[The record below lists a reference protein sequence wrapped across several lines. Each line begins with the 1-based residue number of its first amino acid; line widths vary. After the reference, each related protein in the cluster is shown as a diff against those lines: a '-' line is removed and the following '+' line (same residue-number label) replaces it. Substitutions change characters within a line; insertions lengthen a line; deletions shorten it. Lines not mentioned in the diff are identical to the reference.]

1 MIIFYVDYYS
11 PALVDSKCILQ
22 GVGQKLST
30 TVGVHR
36 LQKKYFRL
44 YTDHLEWA
52 DSYMVM
58 GMFFCI
64 IIAVVVLKNTYIYMH
79 AMYS

>member
-1 MIIFYVDYYS
+1 MTYSVSFMYNVIIFYVDYYS
-11 PALVDSKCILQ
+11 PALVDSKCVLQ

-44 YTDHLEWA
+44 HPDHLEWA
-52 DSYMVM
+52 DSY
-58 GMFFCI
+58 
-64 IIAVVVLKNTYIYMH
+64 VVLKMFCLHHN
-79 AMYS
+79 YSGSA